1 MVLSG
6 LLKGT
11 EQEAIKK
18 TKILFRHKSFMYFSA
33 GKKKLV
39 PFEYFIARKILK
51 NEVQGKKV
59 SRPIV
64 RISVISIAL
73 AVVVNLITIAVV
85 TGFQRE
91 VRNKVSGFGSH
102 IFIMNS
108 SGGSIYECDPILK
121 NQAFYSELKND
132 PDLMNVHAVAY
143 KPVIFQSEK
152 IERYFKKRGKDTS
165 YVRQEIHGAIFK
177 GVDSTYDWSFIKEH
191 IISGSTPNYSTKD
204 PNQEIVISSKIAQNL
219 NLKIGDEVKAFF
231 VKSQPVKRVFKL
243 VGIYKTGLDEFDSKI
258 AFSDIRF
265 VQQLNDWGIQSSI
278 SIDDT
283 LYNGQL
289 IVRANAIGGNGN
301 YRYDWGM
308 GFENSPG
315 FTICP
320 VKDTTIRLITSDY
333 WSDLRGKNE
342 STSIPDTAYL
352 KISLKGTGMSVCDF
366 QTDSQGS
373 ITRNY
378 LNESGTLFSIKASQ
392 KELNFEQLDGPGS
405 YQHYVGGFEVNVN
418 NWNDLPEIHQRL
430 KKKIEFIPSEANESF
445 SVKSIIE
452 NENDIFVWLGFLD
465 LNVLIILTLMIMIGI
480 INMGSA
486 LLVMILVRSNF
497 IGMMK
502 AMGATNW
509 MIRKVFLIQAGFL
522 ILRGIIIGN
531 IVGIGLIALQHYFHV
546 LKLNPDVYYLDR
558 VPIELDLWAWLALN
572 GGTLLVCLTALIIP
586 SYAITRINPV
596 KAIKFN

>member
-1 MVLSG
+1 
-6 LLKGT
+6 
-11 EQEAIKK
+11 
-18 TKILFRHKSFMYFSA
+18 MYFSA
-33 GKKKLV
+33 GKLKLV

-102 IFIMNS
+102 IFVMNS
-108 SGGSIYECDPILK
+108 SGGSIYECEPILK
-121 NQAFYSELKND
+121 NQAFYAELKND
-132 PDLMNVHAVAY
+132 PELQSVQVVAY

-152 IERYFKKRGKDTS
+152 MERSFKKGSKDTS
-165 YVRQEIHGAIFK
+165 YIRQEIHGAILK
-177 GVDSTYDWSFIKEH
+177 GVDSAYDWTFLKNHLVKGEI
-191 IISGSTPNYSTKD
+191 PDYSTKSA
-204 PNQEIVISSKIAQNL
+204 NQEILLSAKIAQNL
-219 NLKIGDEVKAFF
+219 NLSIGDDVKAFF
-231 VKSQPVKRVFKL
+231 VKSQPVKKVFKL

-258 AFSDIRF
+258 AIGDIRF
-265 VQQLNDWGIQSSI
+265 VQQLNDWGIQASI
-278 SIDDT
+278 SVDDT

-289 IVRANAIGGNGN
+289 IVRADVVGGNGN
-301 YRYDWGM
+301 HRYDWGK
-308 GFENSPG
+308 GFESAPG

-320 VKDTTIRLITSDY
+320 TKDTTIRLIASDF

-342 STSIPDTAYL
+342 TTSIPDTAYL
-352 KISLKGTGMSVCDF
+352 KIKIKGTAMSYCDIE
-366 QTDSQGS
+366 TDSQGS
-373 ITRNY
+373 IIRKY
-378 LNESGTLFSIKASQ
+378 HNEEGTEFSLKASQ
-392 KELNFEQLDGPGS
+392 KELFFSSNPGS
-405 YQHYVGGFEVNVN
+405 GSYKKYVGGFEINVRD
-418 NWNDLPEIHQRL
+418 WNSLPEIHQRL
-430 KKKIEFIPSEANESF
+430 KKKIEFIPSSANETF
-445 SVKSIIE
+445 AVKSIIE

-465 LNVLIILTLMIMIGI
+465 LNVLIILTLMILIGI

-486 LLVMILVRSNF
+486 LLVLILVRSNF

-522 ILRGIIIGN
+522 ILRGIIFGNVIGL
-531 IVGIGLIALQHYFHV
+531 GLIAIQFYLQP

-572 GGTLLVCLTALIIP
+572 AGTLLVCITALIVP

>member
-1 MVLSG
+1 
-6 LLKGT
+6 
-11 EQEAIKK
+11 
-18 TKILFRHKSFMYFSA
+18 MYFSA
-33 GKKKLV
+33 GKLKLV

-102 IFIMNS
+102 IFVMNS
-108 SGGSIYECDPILK
+108 SGGSIYECEPILK
-121 NQAFYSELKND
+121 NQAFYAELKND
-132 PDLMNVHAVAY
+132 PELQSVQVVAY

-152 IERYFKKRGKDTS
+152 MERSFKKGSKDTS
-165 YVRQEIHGAIFK
+165 YIRQEIHGAILK
-177 GVDSTYDWSFIKEH
+177 GVDSAYDWTFLKNHLVKGEI
-191 IISGSTPNYSTKD
+191 PDYSTKSA
-204 PNQEIVISSKIAQNL
+204 NQEILLSAKIAQNL
-219 NLKIGDEVKAFF
+219 NLSIGDDVKAFF
-231 VKSQPVKRVFKL
+231 VKSQPVKKVFKL

-258 AFSDIRF
+258 AIGDIRF
-265 VQQLNDWGIQSSI
+265 VQQLNDWGIQASI
-278 SIDDT
+278 SVDDT

-289 IVRANAIGGNGN
+289 IVRGDVVGGNGN
-301 YRYDWGM
+301 HRYDWGK
-308 GFENSPG
+308 GFESAPG

-320 VKDTTIRLITSDY
+320 TKDTTIRLIASDF
-333 WSDLRGKNE
+333 WSDIRGKNE
-342 STSIPDTAYL
+342 TTSIPDTAYL
-352 KISLKGTGMSVCDF
+352 KIKIKGTAMSYCDIE
-366 QTDSQGS
+366 TDSQGS
-373 ITRNY
+373 IIRKY
-378 LNESGTLFSIKASQ
+378 HNEEGTEFSLKASQ
-392 KELNFEQLDGPGS
+392 KELFFSSNPGS
-405 YQHYVGGFEVNVN
+405 GSYKKYVGGFEINVRD
-418 NWNDLPEIHQRL
+418 WNSLPEIHQRL
-430 KKKIEFIPSEANESF
+430 KKKIEFIPSSANETF
-445 SVKSIIE
+445 AVKSIIE

-465 LNVLIILTLMIMIGI
+465 LNVLIILTLMILIGI

-486 LLVMILVRSNF
+486 LLVLILVRSNF

-522 ILRGIIIGN
+522 ILRGIIFGNVIGL
-531 IVGIGLIALQHYFHV
+531 GLIAIQFYLQP

-572 GGTLLVCLTALIIP
+572 AGTLLVCITALIVP

>member
-1 MVLSG
+1 M
-6 LLKGT
+6 
-11 EQEAIKK
+11 
-18 TKILFRHKSFMYFSA
+18 
-33 GKKKLV
+33 
-39 PFEYFIARKILK
+39 
-51 NEVQGKKV
+51 QGKKV

-108 SGGSIYECDPILK
+108 SGGSIYECEPILK
-121 NQAFYSELKND
+121 NQAFSQQLKND
-132 PDLMNVHAVAY
+132 PEIRSLHAVAY

-152 IERYFKKRGKDTS
+152 IERTIKKGKTDSS
-165 YVRQEIHGAIFK
+165 YVRQEIHGAILK
-177 GVDSTYDWSFIKEH
+177 GVDSLYDWEFIRDHLIAGKTPLFT
-191 IISGSTPNYSTKD
+191 GSEPN
-204 PNQEIVISSKIAQNL
+204 PEIVLSSKIAMNL
-219 NLKIGDEVKAFF
+219 NLKVGDDVKAFF
-231 VKSQPVKRVFKL
+231 VKSQPVKKLFKL

-258 AFSDIRF
+258 AFGDIRY
-265 VQQLNDWGIQSSI
+265 VQQLNDWGIQASI
-278 SIDDT
+278 SVDDT

-289 IVRANAIGGNGN
+289 IIRANVNGGNGN

-320 VKDTTIRLITSDY
+320 VKDTTIRLIASDY
-333 WSDLRGKNE
+333 WSDLNGKNE
-342 STSIPDTAYL
+342 TTSLPDTAYL
-352 KISLKGTGMSVCDF
+352 KIKIKGTAMSYCDF
-366 QTDSQGS
+366 RTDQQGNVL
-373 ITRNY
+373 RNY
-378 LNESGTLFSIKASQ
+378 LNESGSSFALQASQ
-392 KELNFEQLDGPGS
+392 KEITFEQIDGKGS
-405 YQHYVGGFEVNVN
+405 FQQYVGGFEVNVR
-418 NWNDLPEIHQRL
+418 NWNSLPELHSRL
-430 KKKIEFIPSEANESF
+430 KKQIEFIPSLANETF
-445 SVKSIIE
+445 SVRSIME

-465 LNVLIILTLMIMIGI
+465 LNVLIILTLMILIGI

-486 LLVMILVRSNF
+486 LLVLILVQSNF

-509 MIRKVFLIQAGFL
+509 MIRKVFLYQAGFL

-531 IVGIGLIALQHYFHV
+531 VVGIGLIGLQYFFQI
-546 LKLNPDVYYLDR
+546 LKLNPDVYYLDT
-558 VPIELDLWAWLALN
+558 VPIDLDLWAFLSLN
-572 GGTLLVCLTALIIP
+572 AGTLLVCLAALIIP

>member
-1 MVLSG
+1 M
-6 LLKGT
+6 
-11 EQEAIKK
+11 
-18 TKILFRHKSFMYFSA
+18 
-33 GKKKLV
+33 
-39 PFEYFIARKILK
+39 
-51 NEVQGKKV
+51 QGKKV

-108 SGGSIYECDPILK
+108 SGGSIYECEPILK

-132 PDLMNVHAVAY
+132 PGVEAVHIVAY

-152 IERYFKKRGKDTS
+152 IERSFKHRNKDTT
-165 YVRQEIHGAIFK
+165 YVRQEIHGAILK
-177 GVDSTYDWSFIKEH
+177 GVDSRYDWRFIEEH
-191 IISGSTPNYSTKD
+191 LISGRKPNYTTLKQSE
-204 PNQEIVISSKIAQNL
+204 EIIISSKIAQNL
-219 NLKIGDEVKAFF
+219 NLKVGDEIKAFF
-231 VKSQPVKRVFKL
+231 VKSQPVKKVFKL

-258 AFSDIRF
+258 AFGDIRF
-265 VQQLNDWGIQSSI
+265 VQQLNDWGIQAGI
-278 SIDDT
+278 GIDDT

-289 IVRANAIGGNGN
+289 IVRANVIGGNSN

-320 VKDTTIRLITSDY
+320 VKDTVIRLVASDY

-342 STSIPDTAYL
+342 TTSIPDTAYL
-352 KISLKGTGMSVCDF
+352 KISINGTGLSYCDVK
-366 QTDSQGS
+366 TDSRGS
-373 ITRNY
+373 VVREY
-378 LNESGTLFSIKASQ
+378 LNDSGTKFSIKASQ
-392 KELNFEQLDGPGS
+392 KEIIFEQIDGIGS
-405 YQHYVGGFEVNVN
+405 HQSYIGGFEVNVK
-418 NWNDLPEIHQRL
+418 NWNELPDIHQRL
-430 KKKIEFIPSEANESF
+430 KKKIEFIPSAANESF
-445 SVKSIIE
+445 AVKSIIE

-465 LNVLIILTLMIMIGI
+465 LNVLIILTLMILIGI

-522 ILRGIIIGN
+522 ILRGMFIGN
-531 IVGIGLIALQHYFHV
+531 IVGIGLIALQSYFQI
-546 LKLNPDVYYLDR
+546 LKLNPDVYYLDK
-558 VPIELDLWAWLALN
+558 VPIELDLWAWIALN
-572 GGTLLVCLTALIIP
+572 AGTLFVCLTALIIP

>member
-1 MVLSG
+1 
-6 LLKGT
+6 
-11 EQEAIKK
+11 
-18 TKILFRHKSFMYFSA
+18 MYFSA
-33 GKKKLV
+33 GKLKLV

-102 IFIMNS
+102 IFVMNS
-108 SGGSIYECDPILK
+108 SGGSIYECEPILK
-121 NQAFYSELKND
+121 NQAFYAELKND
-132 PDLMNVHAVAY
+132 PELQSVQVVAY

-152 IERYFKKRGKDTS
+152 MERSFKKGSKDTS
-165 YVRQEIHGAIFK
+165 YIRQEIHGAILK
-177 GVDSTYDWSFIKEH
+177 GVDSVYDWTFLKNHLVKGEI
-191 IISGSTPNYSTKD
+191 PDYSTKSA
-204 PNQEIVISSKIAQNL
+204 NQEILLSAKIAQNL
-219 NLKIGDEVKAFF
+219 NLSIGDDVKAFF
-231 VKSQPVKRVFKL
+231 VKSQPVKKVFKL

-258 AFSDIRF
+258 AIGDIRF
-265 VQQLNDWGIQSSI
+265 VQQLNDWGIQASI
-278 SIDDT
+278 SVDDT

-289 IVRANAIGGNGN
+289 IVRADVVGGNGN
-301 YRYDWGM
+301 HRYDWGK
-308 GFENSPG
+308 GFESAPG

-320 VKDTTIRLITSDY
+320 TKDTTIRLIASDF

-342 STSIPDTAYL
+342 TTSIPDTAYL
-352 KISLKGTGMSVCDF
+352 KIKIKGTAMSYCDIE
-366 QTDSQGS
+366 TDSQGS
-373 ITRNY
+373 IIRKY
-378 LNESGTLFSIKASQ
+378 HNEEGTEFSLKASQ
-392 KELNFEQLDGPGS
+392 KELFFSSNPGS
-405 YQHYVGGFEVNVN
+405 GSYKKYVGGFEINVRD
-418 NWNDLPEIHQRL
+418 WNSLPEIHQRL
-430 KKKIEFIPSEANESF
+430 KKKIEFIPSSANETF
-445 SVKSIIE
+445 AVKSIIE

-465 LNVLIILTLMIMIGI
+465 LNVLIILTLMILIGI

-486 LLVMILVRSNF
+486 LLVLILVRSNF

-522 ILRGIIIGN
+522 ILRGIIFGNVIGL
-531 IVGIGLIALQHYFHV
+531 GLIAIQFYLQP

-572 GGTLLVCLTALIIP
+572 AGTLLVCITALIVP

>member
-1 MVLSG
+1 M
-6 LLKGT
+6 
-11 EQEAIKK
+11 
-18 TKILFRHKSFMYFSA
+18 
-33 GKKKLV
+33 
-39 PFEYFIARKILK
+39 
-51 NEVQGKKV
+51 QGKKV

-108 SGGSIYECDPILK
+108 SGGSIYECEPILK
-121 NQAFYSELKND
+121 NQAFSQQLKND
-132 PDLMNVHAVAY
+132 PEIRSFHAVAY

-152 IERYFKKRGKDTS
+152 IERTIKKGKTDSS
-165 YVRQEIHGAIFK
+165 YVRQEIHGAILK
-177 GVDSTYDWSFIKEH
+177 GVDSLYNWEFIRDHLIEGKTPLFT
-191 IISGSTPNYSTKD
+191 GSEPN
-204 PNQEIVISSKIAQNL
+204 PEIVLSSKIAMNL
-219 NLKIGDEVKAFF
+219 NLKVGDDVKAFF
-231 VKSQPVKRVFKL
+231 VKSQPVKKLFKL

-258 AFSDIRF
+258 AFGDIRY
-265 VQQLNDWGIQSSI
+265 VQQLNDWGIQASI
-278 SIDDT
+278 SVDDT

-289 IVRANAIGGNGN
+289 IIRANVNGGNGN

-320 VKDTTIRLITSDY
+320 VKDTTIRLIASDY
-333 WSDLRGKNE
+333 WSDLNGKNE
-342 STSIPDTAYL
+342 TTSLPDTAYL
-352 KISLKGTGMSVCDF
+352 KIKIKGTAMSYCDF
-366 QTDSQGS
+366 RTDQQGNVL
-373 ITRNY
+373 RNY
-378 LNESGTLFSIKASQ
+378 LNESGSSFALQASQ
-392 KELNFEQLDGPGS
+392 KEITFEQIDGKGS
-405 YQHYVGGFEVNVN
+405 FQQYVGGFEVNVR
-418 NWNDLPEIHQRL
+418 NWNSLPELHSRL
-430 KKKIEFIPSEANESF
+430 KKQIEFIPSLANETF
-445 SVKSIIE
+445 SVRSIME

-465 LNVLIILTLMIMIGI
+465 LNVLIILTLMILIGI

-486 LLVMILVRSNF
+486 LLVLILVRSNF

-509 MIRKVFLIQAGFL
+509 MIRKVFLYQAGFL

-531 IVGIGLIALQHYFHV
+531 VVGIGLIGLQYFFQI
-546 LKLNPDVYYLDR
+546 LKLNPDVYYLDT
-558 VPIELDLWAWLALN
+558 VPIDLDLWAFLSLN
-572 GGTLLVCLTALIIP
+572 AGTLLVCLAALIIP

>member
-1 MVLSG
+1 
-6 LLKGT
+6 
-11 EQEAIKK
+11 
-18 TKILFRHKSFMYFSA
+18 MYFSA
-33 GKKKLV
+33 GKQKLV

-91 VRNKVSGFGSH
+91 VRKKVSGFGSH

-108 SGGSIYECDPILK
+108 SGGSIYECEPILK
-121 NQAFYSELKND
+121 NQAFSKEIKND
-132 PDLMNVHAVAY
+132 PDVADIHVVAY

-152 IERYFKKRGKDTS
+152 IERSYKKGNKDTS
-165 YVRQEIHGAIFK
+165 YVRQEIHGAILK
-177 GVDSTYDWSFIKEH
+177 GVDSTYDWQFIKEH
-191 IISGSTPNYSTKD
+191 LVSGTTPKYLSKD

-231 VKSQPVKRVFKL
+231 VKSQPVKKVFKL

-258 AFSDIRF
+258 AFGDIRF
-265 VQQLNDWGIQSSI
+265 VQQLNDWGIQASI
-278 SIDDT
+278 SVDDT

-289 IVRANAIGGNGN
+289 IIRADVIGGNGN

-320 VKDTTIRLITSDY
+320 VKDTTIRLIASDY

-342 STSIPDTAYL
+342 TTSIPDTAYL
-352 KISLKGTGMSVCDF
+352 KISIKGTGMSFCDIK
-366 QTDSQGS
+366 TDSQGA
-373 ITRNY
+373 IVRNY
-378 LNESGTLFSIKASQ
+378 LNESGTRFSVKASE
-392 KELNFEQLDGPGS
+392 KEIIFDQLDGAGS
-405 YQHYVGGFEVNVN
+405 FQKYVGGFEVNVK
-418 NWNDLPEIHQRL
+418 NWNDLPAIHQRL
-430 KKKIEFIPSEANESF
+430 KKKIEFIPSDANESF
-445 SVKSIIE
+445 AVKSIIE

-465 LNVLIILTLMIMIGI
+465 LNVLIILTLMILIGI

-522 ILRGIIIGN
+522 ILRGMIIGN
-531 IVGIGLIALQHYFHV
+531 ILGIGLIALQSYFQI

-558 VPIELDLWAWLALN
+558 VPIELDLWAWIALN
-572 GGTLLVCLTALIIP
+572 AGTLFVCLSALIIP

>member
-1 MVLSG
+1 
-6 LLKGT
+6 
-11 EQEAIKK
+11 
-18 TKILFRHKSFMYFSA
+18 MYFSA

-102 IFIMNS
+102 IFVMNS
-108 SGGSIYECDPILK
+108 SGGSIYECEPVLK
-121 NQAFYSELKND
+121 NQAFYKEIKND
-132 PDLMNVHAVAY
+132 PSIQSVQVVAY

-152 IERYFKKRGKDTS
+152 IERSFKKGGKDTS
-165 YVRQEIHGAIFK
+165 YVRQEIHGAILK
-177 GVDSTYDWSFIKEH
+177 GVDSLYDWAFLKKHLIDGK
-191 IISGSTPNYSTKD
+191 IPNYSTKQS
-204 PNQEIVISSKIAQNL
+204 NQEILISSKIAQNL
-219 NLKIGDEVKAFF
+219 NLKVGDDVKAFF
-231 VKSQPVKRVFKL
+231 VKSQPVKKVFKL

-258 AFSDIRF
+258 AIGDIRF
-265 VQQLNDWGIQSSI
+265 VQQLNDWGIQASI
-278 SIDDT
+278 SVDDT
-283 LYNGQL
+283 LYNGQF
-289 IVRANAIGGNGN
+289 IIRADVVGGNGN

-308 GFENSPG
+308 GFENAPG

-320 VKDTTIRLITSDY
+320 VKDTTIRLIASDY
-333 WSDLRGKNE
+333 WSDIRGKNE
-342 STSIPDTAYL
+342 TTSIPDTAYL
-352 KISLKGTGMSVCDF
+352 KISIKGTGMSYCDIK
-366 QTDSQGS
+366 TDSQGF
-373 ITRNY
+373 ITKNY
-378 LNESGTLFSIKASQ
+378 LNENGTSFSVKAPQ
-392 KELNFEQLDGPGS
+392 KEIVFNLENGPGS
-405 YQHYVGGFEVNVN
+405 FTNYVGGFEVNVK
-418 NWNDLPEIHQRL
+418 NWNELPSIHERL
-430 KKKIEFIPSEANESF
+430 KRKIEFMPTSTNETF
-445 SVKSIIE
+445 AVKSIIE

-465 LNVLIILTLMIMIGI
+465 LNVLIILTLMILIGI

-486 LLVMILVRSNF
+486 LLVLILVRSNF

-522 ILRGIIIGN
+522 ILRGMIYGN
-531 IVGIGLIALQHYFHV
+531 AIGIGLIAFQHYFHI
-546 LKLNPDVYYLDR
+546 LKLNPDVYYLDK
-558 VPIELDLWAWLALN
+558 VPTEMDLWAWVALN
-572 GGTLLVCLTALIIP
+572 AGTLLVCLTALIIP
-586 SYAITRINPV
+586 SYAITKINPV